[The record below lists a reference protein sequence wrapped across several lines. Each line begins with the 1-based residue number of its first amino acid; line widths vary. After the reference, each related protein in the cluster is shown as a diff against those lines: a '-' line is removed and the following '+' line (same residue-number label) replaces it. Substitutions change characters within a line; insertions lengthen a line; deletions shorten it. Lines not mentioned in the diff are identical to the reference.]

1 MVKKDRRSEV
11 QILYVVSDLVIPLL
25 IFSIVGMGLL
35 MKRDIYGDFIK
46 GAKDGMRSIVSILP
60 TLVGLM
66 VGVGVLRSSGF
77 LDKFGEI
84 LGTWMQPLGFPPE
97 LVPLGV
103 VRLFSNSAATG
114 LLLDLYKEYGT
125 DSAIGFAAS
134 LMASS
139 TETVFY
145 TMSVYFLAAKVT
157 KTRYT
162 LAGALTAT
170 IAGIIASV
178 LLAHI

>member
-1 MVKKDRRSEV
+1 M

-77 LDKFGEI
+77 LDKLGEI

-114 LLLDLYKEYGT
+114 LLL

>member
-1 MVKKDRRSEV
+1 M

-77 LDKFGEI
+77 LDKLGEI

-125 DSAIGFAAS
+125 DSAISFAAS

>member
-1 MVKKDRRSEV
+1 M

-77 LDKFGEI
+77 LDKLGEI

-125 DSAIGFAAS
+125 DSAIGFAGS